1 MTEKLDRN
9 LIKSDPIA
17 QVLTP
22 TSTLSDK
29 VRSDTESEVVILR

>member
-9 LIKSDPIA
+9 LIKSDPIT

-22 TSTLSDK
+22 TARRLDK
-29 VRSDTESEVVILR
+29 VK